1 VSASTGAGLSGGV
14 RRYNRE
20 KPREGLVATDVVGVQ
35 VLQRAAHIMGGAS
48 SLAHH
53 LRISQRKL
61 DDWLDQ
67 REPIPWE
74 ISVLAAEIVVPALLI
89 ELFARHKA

>member
-1 VSASTGAGLSGGV
+1 M
-14 RRYNRE
+14 
-20 KPREGLVATDVVGVQ
+20 ATDVVGVQ
-35 VLQRAAHIMGGAS
+35 VLQRAAHIMGS
-48 SLAHH
+48 SSFLAHH
-53 LRISQRKL
+53 LRVSQRKL

-67 REPIPWE
+67 RESIPWE

>member
-1 VSASTGAGLSGGV
+1 MAS
-14 RRYNRE
+14 
-20 KPREGLVATDVVGVQ
+20 DVVGLQ
-35 VLQRAAHIMGGAS
+35 VLRRAADIMGGS
-48 SLAHH
+48 SFLAQH
-53 LRISQRKL
+53 LRVSTCKL

-74 ISVLAAEIVVPALLI
+74 ISVLVAEIVVPALLT

>member
-1 VSASTGAGLSGGV
+1 VPAVIGGIG
-14 RRYNRE
+14 RYNRE
-20 KPREGLVATDVVGVQ
+20 KPREGFVATDVVGVQ
-35 VLQRAAHIMGGAS
+35 VLERAAHIMGGSS
-48 SLAHH
+48 SLADH
-53 LRISQRKL
+53 LRVSQRKL

>member
-1 VSASTGAGLSGGV
+1 
-14 RRYNRE
+14 
-20 KPREGLVATDVVGVQ
+20 VATDVVGVQ

-48 SLAHH
+48 CLAHH
-53 LRISQRKL
+53 LRVSQRKL